1 MIIFLIVLLLLSI
14 AIISRKNNLSY
25 KSQYNLRLVPYIIN
39 LERDIIRMNNLSNN
53 LDGKFKRFP
62 AINGNE
68 LDIEELKRIG
78 MLRIDDNSFPYS
90 KHITKDTL
98 KGSIGC
104 ALSHIRL
111 WKSLK
116 STPGEHFLIL
126 EDDSIIDVD
135 ILDNINKYIKDVPD
149 DWDILFLGGSRVYG
163 RRVNNNIIK
172 AEYINNW
179 MNCGLFAYI
188 IKKSAINKLLK
199 KAVPI
204 TNYIDMQINKFYGND
219 IKAYYTYPTLIKHNY
234 DYGSTRDVNKSK
246 YDNKFVEEAE
256 RFYLI

>member
-1 MIIFLIVLLLLSI
+1 
-14 AIISRKNNLSY
+14 
-25 KSQYNLRLVPYIIN
+25 
-39 LERDIIRMNNLSNN
+39 MNEG
-53 LDGKFKRFP
+53 DV
-62 AINGNE
+62 
-68 LDIEELKRIG
+68 
-78 MLRIDDNSFPYS
+78 
-90 KHITKDTL
+90 T
-98 KGSIGC
+98 
-104 ALSHIRL
+104 
-111 WKSLK
+111 
-116 STPGEHFLIL
+116 
-126 EDDSIIDVD
+126 DVD